1 MRGIAIGGS
10 RYRAQRPGSHC
21 GVTLRCAERKT
32 QAAAHRRHSMLA
44 SSGSKPLGAIPSSTN
59 LGALELRPP
68 MRRSAPCDAD
78 PAAPS
83 ADPSGARHSRISVGG
98 ESDIEQ
104 GAAGETEAA
113 AESAVGEVEATR
125 ADMVSTLA
133 RDGEVAEVVPTPES
147 SFSSPKPSPKG
158 SSSHGQGRVLPHVLP
173 NPHEA
178 TRERAVDELRGGA

>member
-1 MRGIAIGGS
+1 MGA
-10 RYRAQRPGSHC
+10 
-21 GVTLRCAERKT
+21 
-32 QAAAHRRHSMLA
+32 
-44 SSGSKPLGAIPSSTN
+44 PLG
-59 LGALELRPP
+59 LGEDPYLSGRTGGILKTDYRQMGADVYWC

-98 ESDIEQ
+98 ESDNEQ
-104 GAAGETEAA
+104 GAAGETEAV
-113 AESAVGEVEATR
+113 AESAVGEMEATR

-133 RDGEVAEVVPTPES
+133 HDGEVAEVVPTPES

-178 TRERAVDELRGGA
+178 TLERAVDELRGGA